1 MSSDAHHHHHDQGGK
16 KGSAHGHGH
25 AGSVT
30 HAPAADAGLA
40 YKHAFEAAQPDPGR
54 AVVNVELEAREADWE
69 FSPGRTTRVWAFNGE
84 IPGPTIE
91 AQVGDV
97 LELRLTNRLAEPTTI
112 HWHGLRIP
120 ASMDGTDMV
129 QHPIQPGDTFVYRF
143 RLPDAGTFWYH
154 PHSNETV
161 QMERGL
167 YGALIVRGPDEP
179 ELDAERVMVLDDVKL
194 DRKGQIKPLG
204 GLIERH
210 DGRQGGT
217 RLVNGKTEPE
227 LTMAAGQIERW
238 RIVNA
243 SSARYIR
250 LSIGGRPFT
259 ILGTD
264 GGLIEAPV
272 PVNEVLLTPADRV
285 DIAVGPFVEGET
297 IAVEALRYDRM
308 TVLRAKNETFATVR
322 VGPATP
328 SRAVIPPMLRRIEP
342 LISGDVS
349 ATRDVHLGFKPSLRH
364 GVDFVVNK
372 ERHHRDKPVKV
383 GELQVWDVINDTMMD
398 HPFHLHGFFFQV
410 VEENGNPPA
419 FRSWEDTVNIPP
431 KGRVRIAWMPD
442 DRVGEWMYHCHI
454 LEHHASGMMG
464 HFEVVV

>member
-1 MSSDAHHHHHDQGGK
+1 
-16 KGSAHGHGH
+16 
-25 AGSVT
+25 
-30 HAPAADAGLA
+30 
-40 YKHAFEAAQPDPGR
+40 
-54 AVVNVELEAREADWE
+54 
-69 FSPGRTTRVWAFNGE
+69 VWGFNGQV
-84 IPGPTIE
+84 PGPTIE
-91 AQVGDV
+91 ARVGDV
-97 LELRLTNRLAEPTTI
+97 LELHLTNSLSEPTTI

-120 ASMDGTDMV
+120 AAMDGTDMV
-129 QHPIQPGDTFVYRF
+129 QNPIRPGETFVYRF

-161 QMERGL
+161 QLERGL
-167 YGALIVRGPDEP
+167 YGALIVRGPNEP
-179 ELDAERVMVLDDVKL
+179 TLDAERVLVLDDVKL
-194 DRKGQIKPLG
+194 DKKGQITPLG

-217 RLVNGKTEPE
+217 LLVNGKSESE

-243 SSARYIR
+243 ASARYVR

-272 PVNEVLLTPADRV
+272 TVNEVLLTPADRI
-285 DIAVGPFVEGET
+285 DIAVGPFTEGET
-297 IAVEALRYDRM
+297 IAIEALKYNRM
-308 TVLRAKNETFATVR
+308 TVARAKNATFATVR

-328 SRAVIPPMLRRIEP
+328 SRAAIPSTLRAVEP
-342 LISGDVS
+342 LVSGPVS
-349 ATRDVHLGFKPSLRH
+349 PTREVHLGFKPSLRR
-364 GVDFVVNK
+364 GVDFVINK
-372 ERHHRDKPVKV
+372 EAHHRDKPVKI

-410 VEENGNPPA
+410 LEVNGEPPA

-442 DRVGEWMYHCHI
+442 EREGEWMYHCHI
-454 LEHHASGMMG
+454 LEHHESGMMA
-464 HFEVVV
+464 HFEVVR